1 MNNLWQYIITGVFT
15 VIVAI
20 IELVASKDRR
30 RTKQLTEEIEKKNAL
45 REEESRCSMQMMYAT
60 LQLSIVTANALT
72 GGHNNGNVEQAKLA
86 AQTAEADYQKF
97 LQKVAASAI
106 NK

>member
-1 MNNLWQYIITGVFT
+1 MNNLWQYIIPGVFT

-20 IELVASKDRR
+20 IELVANKDRK
-30 RTKQLTEEIEKKNAL
+30 RTKQLTEEIERKNAL

>member
-1 MNNLWQYIITGVFT
+1 
-15 VIVAI
+15 
-20 IELVASKDRR
+20 
-30 RTKQLTEEIEKKNAL
+30 
-45 REEESRCSMQMMYAT
+45 MQMMYAT

>member
-1 MNNLWQYIITGVFT
+1 MNIWQYIIPAAATI
-15 VIVAI
+15 IVAI
-20 IELVASKDRR
+20 IELVAHKDR
-30 RTKQLTEEIEKKNAL
+30 KKAQKFAEEFEQRSAF

-72 GGHNNGNVEQAKLA
+72 GGHNNGNVEHARHE
-86 AQTAEADYQKF
+86 AQKAEAEYQRF

-106 NK
+106 TK

>member
-1 MNNLWQYIITGVFT
+1 MSTIWQYVVPAVATI
-15 VIVAI
+15 IVAI
-20 IELVASKDRR
+20 IEAIAHRDRK
-30 RTKQLTEEIEKKNAL
+30 RTQQLAEDIELKSEFRA
-45 REEESRCSMQMMYAT
+45 EESRCSMQMMYAT

-72 GGHNNGNVEQAKLA
+72 GGHNNGNVERARDA
-86 AQTAEADYQKF
+86 AQKAEADYQKF

>member
-1 MNNLWQYIITGVFT
+1 MNNLWQYIIPGVFA

-20 IELVASKDRR
+20 IELVANKDRK
-30 RTKQLTEEIEKKNAL
+30 RTKQLTEEIERKNAL

>member
-1 MNNLWQYIITGVFT
+1 MNNLWQYIIPGVFA

-20 IELVASKDRR
+20 IELVANRDRKH
-30 RTKQLTEEIEKKNAL
+30 TKQLTEELEKKSAL